1 MPAAARP
8 ASART
13 LPPDEK
19 RRVIFAAA
27 HEVIVERGF
36 DAAKMDEIAA
46 RAGVGK
52 GTLYNF
58 FASKEELFLA
68 LVLDHFERIR
78 DMVDRES
85 EGIADPW
92 EEMEATWRALLLKAF
107 PALMAQRNFT
117 YQLWGFLARDA
128 AARERLFASWRDMY
142 RDREARLVASIRAG
156 QASGHF
162 RPDVDAPL
170 LVPLLLAMFDGLL
183 DRSTVDAERNDP
195 QTALR
200 AVLDLCRRVLQP

>member
-1 MPAAARP
+1 MTEPARP
-8 ASART
+8 ISARA

-19 RRVIFAAA
+19 RQVIFAAA
-27 HEVIVERGF
+27 REVIVERGF

-58 FASKEELFLA
+58 FASKEELFLQ

-85 EGIADPW
+85 EGLDDPW
-92 EEMEATWRALLLKAF
+92 QELEASWRALLLRAF
-107 PALMAQRNFT
+107 PELMAQWNFT

-128 AARERLFASWRDMY
+128 AARERLFARWRAMY
-142 RDREARLVASIRAG
+142 REREARLVAAIHDG
-156 QASGHF
+156 QARGHF
-162 RPDVDAPL
+162 RADVDPVL
-170 LVPLLLAMFDGLL
+170 LAPLLLAIFDGLL
-183 DRSTVDAERNDP
+183 DRSMIDPERSDP
-195 QTALR
+195 RTALR
-200 AVLDLCRRVLQP
+200 AVLDLCRRLLAP